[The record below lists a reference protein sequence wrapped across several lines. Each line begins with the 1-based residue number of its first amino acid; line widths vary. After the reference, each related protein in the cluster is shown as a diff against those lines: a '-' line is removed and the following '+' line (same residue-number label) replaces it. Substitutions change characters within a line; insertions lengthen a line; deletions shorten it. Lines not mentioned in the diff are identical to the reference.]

1 MNGRELAAAYA
12 LGELAGAE
20 RDDFEARLR
29 RDPALSA
36 EVDATRAAM
45 SALEALPEEAWP
57 AAAATNA
64 ADAALVSA
72 DTAVS
77 GAATNAADAAVVGA
91 DTAVGRAVADGIASD
106 ADPAVRR
113 PLPAARR
120 RRRFT
125 VRPALA
131 VAAIVLALAI
141 GGAVGALVAGGG
153 SSGSSTAPVAIV
165 LRPLHEG
172 AGAAR
177 GDISMPAAE
186 TMLLEVHGLP
196 ASGADGYYEVW
207 LMNDAE
213 SLVPVASFRVGR
225 DGRAKVEVPLPA
237 DPGSYRYFDVS
248 RQTVGG
254 GTAHS
259 GDSVLRGLT

>member
-29 RDPALSA
+29 RDPALRA

-45 SALEALPEEAWP
+45 AALAELPEEAWP
-57 AAAATNA
+57 A
-64 ADAALVSA
+64 
-72 DTAVS
+72 
-77 GAATNAADAAVVGA
+77 GAATNAADTAVVGA

-106 ADPAVRR
+106 ADPPVRA

-125 VRPALA
+125 VRPAIA
-131 VAAIVLALAI
+131 FAAIVLALAI

-165 LRPLHEG
+165 LRPLHEE

-225 DGRAKVEVPLPA
+225 SGRAKVEVPLPA